1 MVVLIMTK
9 QGFPSFGITQSGAYI
24 SALKNYNLPDFIL
37 ALVAKDC
44 NSDLLQRG
52 RIDDRLSSLNDDALE
67 LLHKVFIDC
76 DDDDEGKFAQ
86 YRFFAYVSSM
96 YHKCEIC
103 VNETI
108 QGKSGKTHKVP
119 IAVKSNGMYIAIG
132 FNKTTGNPIAKR
144 EIVRFYKIADDV
156 KQGYHGTQLTDA
168 IYGSSI
174 GFNGEALVHLE
185 NLSKSRKD
193 DPENILNFKT
203 AAFENRI
210 YLVTKC

>member
-1 MVVLIMTK
+1 MTK
-9 QGFPSFGITQSGAYI
+9 QGVPSCGITQSGAYI

-96 YHKCEIC
+96 YHKCEMR
-103 VNETI
+103 VNESI
-108 QGKSGKTHKVP
+108 QGKSSKTHKVP

-132 FNKTTGNPIAKR
+132 FNKTTGNPVAKR
-144 EIVRFYKIADDV
+144 EIVKFYGIADDI
-156 KQGYHGTQLTDA
+156 KNGYHGTQLVDA

-185 NLSKSRKD
+185 NLSKSRED
-193 DPENILNFKT
+193 DPENMLNFKT

-210 YLVTKC
+210 YLVNKC

>member
-1 MVVLIMTK
+1 
-9 QGFPSFGITQSGAYI
+9 
-24 SALKNYNLPDFIL
+24 
-37 ALVAKDC
+37 
-44 NSDLLQRG
+44 
-52 RIDDRLSSLNDDALE
+52 LNDDALE

-96 YHKCEIC
+96 YHKCEII

-144 EIVRFYKIADDV
+144 EIAKFYKIADDV

>member
-1 MVVLIMTK
+1 
-9 QGFPSFGITQSGAYI
+9 
-24 SALKNYNLPDFIL
+24 
-37 ALVAKDC
+37 
-44 NSDLLQRG
+44 
-52 RIDDRLSSLNDDALE
+52 
-67 LLHKVFIDC
+67 
-76 DDDDEGKFAQ
+76 
-86 YRFFAYVSSM
+86 M

-103 VNETI
+103 VNEGI
-108 QGKSGKTHKVP
+108 QGKSNKIHKVP

-132 FNKTTGNPIAKR
+132 FNKTTGNPVAKR

-156 KQGYHGTQLTDA
+156 KKGYHGTQLTDA

>member
-1 MVVLIMTK
+1 MVK
-9 QGFPSFGITQSGAYI
+9 KGFPSFGITQSGAFVA
-24 SALKNYNLPDFIL
+24 ALKNYNLPDFIL
-37 ALVAKDC
+37 VLVAKDS
-44 NSDLLQRG
+44 NSDLLKRG

-76 DDDDEGKFAQ
+76 DEDEEGKFAQ

-96 YHKCEIC
+96 YHKCEMR
-103 VNETI
+103 VAESI
-108 QGKSGKTHKVP
+108 QGKSGQTHKVP

-132 FNKTTGNPIAKR
+132 FNKTTGNPVAKR

-185 NLSKSRKD
+185 NLSKSRED
-193 DPENILNFKT
+193 DPENMLNFKT

>member
-1 MVVLIMTK
+1 MTK
-9 QGFPSFGITQSGAYI
+9 QGFPSFGITQSGAHI

-96 YHKCEIC
+96 YHKCEII

-108 QGKSGKTHKVP
+108 QGKSNKTHKVP

-132 FNKTTGNPIAKR
+132 FNKTTGNPVAKR
-144 EIVRFYKIADDV
+144 EIIKFYAIADDV